1 MEKVVSIPNT
11 NNRAVVPPGAFVH
24 IELTEEQKEALTEY
38 GIKYGEKKAKVPNN
52 NPLQPNHYEYVILN
66 DKKVALGYY
75 NFGEK
80 LGKYI
85 QEHLIELI
93 LGLSKDEHSLE
104 SKVFPVFTNYFFR
117 IIVIKNTLIS
127 SPVASFEERFELVY
141 DRKMTASDVK
151 DFTARLEEATKLYN
165 RLYKK

>member
-1 MEKVVSIPNT
+1 MSITEINGT
-11 NNRAVVPPGAFVH
+11 QSKVVPPGALVH
-24 IELTEEQKEALTEY
+24 LELTEEQKETLTEH
-38 GIKYGEKKAKVPNN
+38 GIKYGVKKAKVPNN

-66 DKKVALGYY
+66 GKKVALGYY
-75 NFGEK
+75 NFGDK

-85 QEHLIELI
+85 LEHLIELI
-93 LGLSKDEHSLE
+93 LGLAKDEHSLE

-117 IIVIKNTLIS
+117 IVVIKNTLVN
-127 SPVASFEERFELVY
+127 SPEATVEERFELVY
-141 DRKMTASDVK
+141 DRKMLSSDVK